1 MTHHRYIVAGAL
13 LFSLLHTRSVAQV
26 RLPRLVRDSMVLQR
40 DTPVQLWGWASPR
53 EKIRITFRGKQIK
66 STSGPDGK
74 WSVTLPPMS
83 QGGPFTMDIRG
94 KNHIILRDILVGD
107 VWLCAGQSN
116 MVHQMALHSDRY
128 AFDITNASFPEIR
141 HFKVPQAVNLKA
153 PSGDLSAAYWK
164 SATPTDVADFSAV
177 AYFFARDLY
186 QRYHVPIG
194 LINASVG
201 GTPIEAWTSKE
212 GLRDFPAI
220 QATIRSNETITPPP
234 APAVPE
240 LADAGLDSHPT
251 WYDPSYTPQ
260 HWRPF
265 TLPGYWNDQG
275 VRELNGIVWFRRE
288 IEIPATMTDKSAM
301 LRLGRIVDADVV
313 YVNGQ
318 KVGNT
323 TYQYPQRH
331 YTLPAG
337 LLKPG
342 KNLIVVR
349 VTNNAGKGGFIP
361 DKPYY
366 IATVND
372 TLDIKGEWQ
381 YKVGAVYNTPP
392 PQITF
397 RETNCPAALHNGMLA
412 PIIPYTIK
420 GALWYQGESNMGNPQ
435 EYGQLLP
442 ALISDWRN
450 KWHNPALPVLF
461 AQLPGFLE
469 VQYLPA
475 ESNWATLRESQ
486 RKSLAVPHTG
496 MAIAIDLGEWND
508 VHPDRKKEVGDRL
521 ALLARKM
528 VYGEEQLV
536 ASGPLVEKAVRRDNK
551 VVVSFTNTGSGLIT
565 PDGNTPGQFA
575 LAGKDGKFVWAQTKL
590 EGNTVI
596 VWSPEIT
603 APVRVRYAWADNP
616 DNPNLYNREGLPAS
630 PFEMNIDL

>member
-1 MTHHRYIVAGAL
+1 MTRHRYIIAGAL

-26 RLPRLVRDSMVLQR
+26 RLPRLVGDSMVLQR
-40 DTPVQLWGWASPR
+40 DTPVQLWGWASPH
-53 EKIRITFRGKQIK
+53 EKIRITFRGKQIR

-83 QGGPFTMDIRG
+83 QGGPFTMDIRA
-94 KNHIILRDILVGD
+94 KNHIVLREILVGD

-116 MVHQMALHSDRY
+116 MEHQLRLHSERY
-128 AFDITNASFPEIR
+128 AFDITNANFPEIR
-141 HFKVPQAVNLKA
+141 HFKVPPAANLKA
-153 PSGDLSAAYWK
+153 PSEDVSAAYWK
-164 SATPTDVADFSAV
+164 SATPTNVADFSAV

-186 QRYHVPIG
+186 QRYHVPVG

-212 GLRDFPAI
+212 GLKDFPAI

-323 TYQYPQRH
+323 TYQYPQRR

-337 LLKPG
+337 ILKPG

-366 IATVND
+366 IATVSD
-372 TLDIKGEWQ
+372 TVDIKGEWQ
-381 YKVGAVYNTPP
+381 YKVGAVYQTPP

-397 RETNCPAALHNGMLA
+397 RETNCPTALHNGMLA
-412 PIIPYTIK
+412 PVIPYTIK

-435 EYGQLLP
+435 EYSQLLP
-442 ALISDWRN
+442 ALINDWRN
-450 KWHNPALPVLF
+450 KWQNPALPVLF
-461 AQLPGFLE
+461 VQLPGFLE
-469 VQYLPA
+469 VQYLPS

-486 RKSLAVPHTG
+486 RKSITMPHTG

-508 VHPDRKKEVGDRL
+508 VHPDSKKEVGDRL

-528 VYGEEQLV
+528 VYGEGQLV
-536 ASGPLVEKAVRRDNK
+536 ASGPLVEKASLKDNK

-565 PDGNTPGQFA
+565 NDGNTPGQFA
-575 LAGKDGKFVWAQTKL
+575 IAGKDGKFVWAQTKL

-596 VWSPEIT
+596 VWSPAIT

-630 PFEMNIDL
+630 PFELNIDL